1 MQAHDAQAMTYA
13 EYLARERASATK
25 HEYVNGRVYA
35 MAGGTPEHARLA
47 GAVLGE
53 LRAALRGKPCAAF
66 TADLRVHVVATRR
79 STYPDATVVCGKL
92 ERAADDDDAVTNP
105 TVLVEVLS
113 ESTESAD
120 RGEKWSHYQRIPS
133 LREYV
138 LVSQNTPKIEV
149 FSRDHEQPELWHYRE
164 YGEGAGARVPSL
176 EVTIEV
182 DAVYA
187 NPLG

>member
-1 MQAHDAQAMTYA
+1 MQAHDAQTTTYA
-13 EYLARERASATK
+13 EYLALERASATK

-47 GAVLGE
+47 GAMLRELG
-53 LRAALRGKPCAAF
+53 AALRGKPCAAF
-66 TADLRVHVVATRR
+66 SADLRVHVAATRR

-92 ERAADDDDAVTNP
+92 EHAADDADAVVNP

-120 RGEKWSHYQRIPS
+120 RGEKWSHYQRVAS

-138 LVSQNTPKIEV
+138 LVSQTTRRIEI
-149 FSRDHEQPELWHYRE
+149 FSRDVEQPELWHYRE
-164 YGEGAGARVPSL
+164 YGEGTLARVPSL
-176 EVTIEV
+176 DVGLEV